1 MQQQQSPFMF
11 SRYRWKYLGLG
22 LGPLSEF
29 GGSTWA
35 CVRNYHL
42 APPRSVHAKEVCK
55 LVRQIINVR
64 KVGEFEKQLMMLLL
78 NYWLFNCFVGKHF
91 CEKIEFVLFIL

>member
-1 MQQQQSPFMF
+1 MGNAAATMNNLSSPFMF
-11 SRYRWKYLGLG
+11 SRYRWKYLG

-55 LVRQIINVR
+55 LVRQIINVG
-64 KVGEFEKQLMMLLL
+64 KVGEFEKQLMMMMMLLL
-78 NYWLFNCFVGKHF
+78 NYWLFNCFV
-91 CEKIEFVLFIL
+91 